1 MKNRLKYIIILI
13 AAYCYAA
20 GGVFSVTNNVYAVGY
35 AGEGAG
41 TGGAPTNCAGFV
53 NGYQGLCHCF
63 SNGNCTNVY
72 MSMSPYSTCYKKNG
86 ETDGTSCGYFGG
98 GTSWRIFSL
107 DSEGYVPNDSLLDE
121 YITVDTVKA
130 KCRSIGA
137 KHYVAYGW
145 DRPYNRDNESA
156 WGGHYYAGRLTGPV
170 NRRGSTIQNARYNY
184 AFLNGE
190 AYTWNE
196 IKDMTENDLNIAGA
210 SQPYGLKITPGAAL
224 NLYHRYQESIN
235 EEESRNIPNDV
246 GYFCYGTSSSFKGDS
261 AVLEVPENDKGIDW
275 DKVSNNKKENTDWQD
290 ENKLNTPTYVV
301 NNCDPEKGCWVSFRH
316 YLKRMSGTGSTE
328 FSIERELGDDVR
340 WTVHSFTSDVGENVA
355 ANPVKMY
362 PGQKLCETLSFYA
375 KSDSGANV
383 KGDVIQTRI
392 CAAAVATKESDISV
406 QIRDESSSEKYHDSD
421 WSKGLAEV
429 YAKPGDNVELKG
441 TYSPYYQSMYNTG
454 ISGSFR
460 VNGFADENKSIG
472 PAFDAKIDP
481 NWKNAFSIK
490 VGGQCGDAI
499 NGNIGSN
506 NEYSGDRSYRVQ
518 GSDVGESNI
527 KSGNAMTNCDNNMKN
542 TPNSV
547 GLTYSDENG
556 FDVSV
561 DIGSKLSNDVKIKVP
576 YNFQNS
582 TDIELSEKTIYA
594 GESTTVSYYVIVGA
608 KENEW
613 TNGNYATPVPNA
625 SWGLEMKIGNGD
637 WLAVSDSGG
646 NGNLNS
652 PTENGGI
659 GYSLDGNREQKGRNV
674 SIPVPDVP
682 AGTEVC
688 FRSWVSPSLSG
699 ANENL
704 SESGFDKEPAWDED
718 CTKIAKRPSF
728 QVWGGGM
735 YSAGNLNLEKTLANK
750 ITLDGYGSGMYV
762 FGSWAE
768 LSLVAE
774 KKVTGLASGAGLGY
788 GMTTD
793 AGNASQQKAV
803 EALGGRDSSDYCL
816 MSTLS
821 IANSDCN
828 SAGVGNLGRSSGGSG
843 DKSSLISDFV
853 QEGDQ
858 FNIEGEFSLSGM
870 DDNRKTD
877 KGVYYYDGKDKD
889 LSISASIVGPG
900 VTKVVET
907 NGLVTIKDNIEYE
920 NKNDNYSNLESIPKI
935 IIYAKNINI
944 YCGVTRVD
952 AVLVADENINT
963 CDGKKNNED
972 VNLEARSKQLM
983 INGSVISNTL
993 TLGRT
998 YGAATGKNSVIPAEI
1013 INYDTSLYLWAN
1025 NQSSATTS
1033 GKLTETYI
1041 NELAPR
1047 Y

>member
-1 MKNRLKYIIILI
+1 MKIVIKTRVICFVGLCLLFVEIFGINNASAWVGTGNGGSSSSSGSGYSASTCNDDNLWMYAVDCAGVSWAYYKALSETNQNTVFPALQSEPTNIKNATIPAECSKNGGGFWHFGINSFGAKVSGGMLYTGGYYGHWSTMNAGHYTTEWALYRTANLSGKTKQSFGVYTLDHYGTANEVL
-13 AAYCYAA
+13 AAYRQ
-20 GGVFSVTNNVYAVGY
+20 AVG
-35 AGEGAG
+35 E
-41 TGGAPTNCAGFV
+41 
-53 NGYQGLCHCF
+53 
-63 SNGNCTNVY
+63 NV
-72 MSMSPYSTCYKKNG
+72 P
-86 ETDGTSCGYFGG
+86 
-98 GTSWRIFSL
+98 
-107 DSEGYVPNDSLLDE
+107 
-121 YITVDTVKA
+121 
-130 KCRSIGA
+130 SIGDD
-137 KHYVAYGW
+137 V
-145 DRPYNRDNESA
+145 
-156 WGGHYYAGRLTGPV
+156 WGFCWNPDMA
-170 NRRGSTIQNARYNY
+170 GST
-184 AFLNGE
+184 F
-190 AYTWNE
+190 
-196 IKDMTENDLNIAGA
+196 
-210 SQPYGLKITPGAAL
+210 
-224 NLYHRYQESIN
+224 
-235 EEESRNIPNDV
+235 V
-246 GYFCYGTSSSFKGDS
+246 GDS
-261 AVLEVPENDKGIDW
+261 SVAEVPENYTEKPWVEISEDEKAY
-275 DKVSNNKKENTDWQD
+275 TDWQS
-290 ENKLNTPTYVV
+290 ESKLDTPTYVV

-316 YLKRMSGTGSTE
+316 YLKRISGSGSTK
-328 FSIERELGDDVR
+328 FFINRELGDDVGL
-340 WTVHSFTSDVGENVA
+340 TIHKFTATNSGENVA

-375 KSDSGANV
+375 KSDSDSNV
-383 KGDVIQTRI
+383 VGYAAQTRI
-392 CAAAVATKESDISV
+392 CAAAVATKGSDISV
-406 QIRDESSSEKYHDSD
+406 QIRDENSSEEYHDSD
-421 WSKGLAEV
+421 WSKGLTEV

-454 ISGSFR
+454 ISGSFK

-472 PAFDAKIDP
+472 SAFDAKIDP

-506 NEYSGDRSYRVQ
+506 NEYSEDRSYRVQ

-527 KSGNAMTNCDNNMKN
+527 KSGNAMTNCNNNAKN

-547 GLTYSDENG
+547 GLTYSDKNG
-556 FDVSV
+556 FDVNV
-561 DIGSKLSNDVKIKVP
+561 DISSKLSNDVKIKVP

-594 GESTTVSYYVIVGA
+594 GESTTVSYDVIVGA
-608 KENEW
+608 RDNSL

-659 GYSLDGNREQKGRNV
+659 GYSLDGNTEQKGRNV

-704 SESGFDKEPAWDED
+704 SESGFDKKPAWDED

-728 QVWGGGM
+728 QVWGGGI

-750 ITLDGYGSGMYV
+750 ITLGGYADGMYV

-768 LSLVAE
+768 LSLIAE
-774 KKVTGLASGAGLGY
+774 GEVRGFASGAGLGY
-788 GMTTD
+788 GMTAD
-793 AGNASQQKAV
+793 AGNASQQKAI
-803 EALGGRDSSDYCL
+803 ETLGGRNSGDYCL

-828 SAGVGNLGRSSGGSG
+828 SAGVGNLGRNSGRSG

-853 QEGDQ
+853 QGSNQ
-858 FNIEGEFSLSGM
+858 FNIEGEFSLSGV

-877 KGVYYYDGKDKD
+877 KGVYYYDGKNKK
-889 LSISASIVGPG
+889 LSISESAIGAG
-900 VTKVVET
+900 ATKVVRT
-907 NGLVTIKDNIEYE
+907 NNDIAILGNIVYQ
-920 NKNDNYSNLESIPKI
+920 NDDYSNLESIPKI
-935 IIYAKNINI
+935 IIYAKNISI
-944 YCGVTRVD
+944 SCSVTRID
-952 AVLVADENINT
+952 AVLIADEKINT
-963 CDGKKNNED
+963 CSDNITDNSS
-972 VNLEARSKQLM
+972 LRSIPLM
-983 INGSVISNTL
+983 IRGSVISDTL